1 MRPLRKSDYTD
12 SPLAQKLITILKDG
26 PGLGVHCIVHAS
38 SYENLKNVLD
48 VHSMLNEFN
57 VRIELRG
64 GEGYKIFQSNDV
76 GVEKSTPSSLNIANV
91 QTAQVNGIRK
101 VKVYGL

>member
-1 MRPLRKSDYTD
+1 MRPLRKSGYTD

-48 VHSMLNEFN
+48 VHSMLSEFN

-76 GVEKSTPSSLNIANV
+76 GVEKATPGSLNIANV